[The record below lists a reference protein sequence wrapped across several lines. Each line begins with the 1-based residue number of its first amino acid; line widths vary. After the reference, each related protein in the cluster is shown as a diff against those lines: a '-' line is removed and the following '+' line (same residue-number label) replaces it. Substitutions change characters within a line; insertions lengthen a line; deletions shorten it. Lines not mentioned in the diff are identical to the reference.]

1 MSREVVFFSRNLLE
15 VSQPIASTSLTKMPS
30 NSSKRAFDLLDSLNG
45 NELPSRPSP
54 NKKSRVADTTPLWEM
69 ITGLQPLEISTILY
83 NICSEN
89 PSLTDAV
96 RSAHAARLAEER
108 KRPPAK
114 FESISKD
121 CWHTLNTKYKHMHP
135 SKQFDVMGDI
145 DDVLNRS
152 IASVLKKSGPET
164 RWETRRN
171 ALEVLRKISKSI
183 MLCDA
188 QQIRHE
194 LMKDNVMLT
203 SFAEAMLGLAQA
215 MTAQE
220 RERYKEEGLYEKL
233 VELQTECEWECDM
246 PGLREIYEL
255 FDGDLAD
262 DDDYEEEGNPEVTDK
277 EEDEECQ
284 FLSASFKPPQ
294 SPPRATTPPQRTRV
308 FSVIEL
314 D

>member
-1 MSREVVFFSRNLLE
+1 
-15 VSQPIASTSLTKMPS
+15 
-30 NSSKRAFDLLDSLNG
+30 
-45 NELPSRPSP
+45 
-54 NKKSRVADTTPLWEM
+54 M

-83 NICSEN
+83 NICSED
-89 PSLTDAV
+89 PSRADLV

-108 KRPPAK
+108 KRPPTN
-114 FESISKD
+114 FDSISKD
-121 CWHTLNTKYKHMHP
+121 CWHTLNTKYKRLSC
-135 SKQFDVMGDI
+135 SKQCDVMGDI
-145 DDVLNRS
+145 DDVLNSS
-152 IASVLKKSGPET
+152 ITAILEKSGPET

-183 MLCDA
+183 MLCDE

-203 SFAEAMLGLAQA
+203 SFAEAMLDLAQA
-215 MTAQE
+215 MTAEE
-220 RERYKEEGLYEKL
+220 RERYKDEGLYEKL
-233 VELQTECEWECDM
+233 VELQTECEWEYDM

-262 DDDYEEEGNPEVTDK
+262 DDGDDEEEN
-277 EEDEECQ
+277 EEDDEECQ
-284 FLSASFKPPQ
+284 IISSSKPAQ
-294 SPPRATTPPQRTRV
+294 TSPRPATPPQRTRV